1 MIVEFAAVVAAVAFV
16 VLVGYLV
23 PTVIQVRKT
32 VGESERLLARL
43 NHELPL
49 ILKEFRGTSENVH
62 AVTDHARE
70 GIARTTVLFQAL
82 EEVGQTVHQVNGLVR
97 GTGGTIFVHLN
108 SVLAGMRAASAVLKR
123 RASRASKE
131 GGSYGRE

>member
-32 VGESERLLARL
+32 VCESERLLARL

-49 ILKEFRGTSENVH
+49 ILKEVRGTSENMH
-62 AVTDHARE
+62 AMTDQTRE
-70 GIARTTVLFQAL
+70 GIRRTTVLFQAL
-82 EEVGQTVHQVNGLVR
+82 EEVGQTVHQVNSLVR
-97 GTGGTIFVHLN
+97 GTGGTIFVRLT
-108 SVLAGMRAASAVLKR
+108 SVLAGVRAASAVLKR
-123 RASRASKE
+123 RASQASSGPLKK
-131 GGSYGRE
+131 S